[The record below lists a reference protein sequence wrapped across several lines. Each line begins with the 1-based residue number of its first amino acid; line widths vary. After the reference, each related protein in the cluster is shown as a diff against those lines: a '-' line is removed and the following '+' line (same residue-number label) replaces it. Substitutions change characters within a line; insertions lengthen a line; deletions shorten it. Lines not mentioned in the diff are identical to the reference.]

1 MNNSPSES
9 RLTLRV
15 IESLYVEAMLLADEA
30 RGYFDQ
36 FGMIDRERLDPQ
48 QRVMFTCES
57 LKVTTRLM
65 HIVAWLLSIKA
76 RSSGEQWARADLD
89 LRLGRAAT
97 SQASDVAGLPAAA
110 AQLVMTSVDLYDR
123 VARLHDRVR
132 RDQIPA
138 HTPVHALHARL
149 AQQL

>member
-1 MNNSPSES
+1 MTHPQTES

-36 FGMIDRERLDPQ
+36 FGMIERERLDPL
-48 QRVMFTCES
+48 QRVTFTCES

-97 SQASDVAGLPAAA
+97 SQADEVAELPAAA
-110 AQLVMTSVDLYDR
+110 AQLVLTSVDLYDR

-132 RDQIPA
+132 RDQSPA
-138 HTPVHALHARL
+138 GTPVHALHARL